1 LSLFARLFI
10 SIIYAFLD
18 ILLIDIDHATIKAIK
33 DHMKTPIG
41 KLHLE
46 VKNGALTSL
55 AYSPTPNPHRSTS
68 EDLGA
73 ARQLQE
79 YFSGNRVNFDIPVR
93 PEGTLF
99 QKQVWNE
106 MQKIPFGQT
115 ASYAE
120 IAKRIGRPEAWRAV
134 ANACA
139 SNPIVIVIPCHRVVG
154 SHGNIG
160 GYSGGIE
167 KKHWLL
173 EHERA
178 VLSRILRK

>member
-1 LSLFARLFI
+1 M
-10 SIIYAFLD
+10 FLD
-18 ILLIDIDHATIKAIK
+18 ILFMDITRTTIDTIK
-33 DHMKTPIG
+33 DHMKIPIG
-41 KLHLE
+41 ELRLE
-46 VKNGALTSL
+46 MINGTLTSL
-55 AYSPTPNPHRSTS
+55 VYTTPNLHHTTA

-99 QKQVWNE
+99 QKQVWEE

-139 SNPIVIVIPCHRVVG
+139 SNPIVIVIPCHRAVG
-154 SHGNIG
+154 SYGKLG
-160 GYSGGIE
+160 GYSGGLD
-167 KKHWLL
+167 KKQWLL

>member
-1 LSLFARLFI
+1 
-10 SIIYAFLD
+10 
-18 ILLIDIDHATIKAIK
+18 
-33 DHMKTPIG
+33 
-41 KLHLE
+41 
-46 VKNGALTSL
+46 
-55 AYSPTPNPHRSTS
+55 
-68 EDLGA
+68 LGA

>member
-1 LSLFARLFI
+1 M
-10 SIIYAFLD
+10 FLD
-18 ILLIDIDHATIKAIK
+18 ILFMDITRTTINTIR

-41 KLHLE
+41 ELRLE
-46 VKNGALTSL
+46 MINGTLTSL
-55 AYSPTPNPHRSTS
+55 VYTTPNLHNTTA

-73 ARQLQE
+73 TRQIQE
-79 YFSGNRVNFDIPVR
+79 YFAGKRVNFDLKVA
-93 PEGTLF
+93 PEGTIF
-99 QKQVWNE
+99 QKQVWGE

-160 GYSGGIE
+160 GYSGGLD
-167 KKHWLL
+167 KKQWLL

-178 VLSRILRK
+178 VLSRILQK